1 MKKEIT
7 AIYICWVFV
16 SVLFL
21 TYLVVKFY
29 PTYKDNEIPLSTDIT
44 MIVFLPAYFSMLW
57 LVVHLKSFFIRKQRI
72 DVIIS
77 IIILLV
83 AFIYSILIMDFSF
96 ITNVFISFIGL
107 TIGFIH
113 YFITEVLFRKSVLN
127 TRLA

>member
-1 MKKEIT
+1 MT
-7 AIYICWVFV
+7 AIHICWVLV
-16 SVLFL
+16 SVIFL

-29 PTYKDNEIPLSTDIT
+29 PNYKDNEFTLFTDIT
-44 MIVFLPAYFSMLW
+44 MIVFLPAYFSILW
-57 LVVHLKSFFIRKQRI
+57 LVIHLKSIFIKKQRI

-77 IIILLV
+77 TIILLV
-83 AFIYSILIMDFSF
+83 AFIHSILLMDFGF
-96 ITNVFISFIGL
+96 YINGIISFIGL

>member
-1 MKKEIT
+1 MKKGMT
-7 AIYICWVFV
+7 AIHICWVLV
-16 SVLFL
+16 SVIFL

-29 PTYKDNEIPLSTDIT
+29 PNYKDNEFTLFTDIT
-44 MIVFLPAYFSMLW
+44 MIVFLPAYFSILW
-57 LVVHLKSFFIRKQRI
+57 LVIHLKSIFIKKQRI

-77 IIILLV
+77 TIILLV
-83 AFIYSILIMDFSF
+83 AFIHSILLMDFGF
-96 ITNVFISFIGL
+96 YINGIISFIGL